1 MTIQPQT
8 WDEVAQQKQA
18 ANLALIPAEWRIK
31 TAQSVHVLD
40 VPTTCGVLSAAELEI
55 TETPAAGLVERM
67 RKGELNAYDVNL
79 AFAKRA
85 SVAHQL
91 VSPVVAR
98 AETDQ
103 LPLGNPLRGGP
114 C

>member
-18 ANLALIPAEWRIK
+18 ANLALIPDEWRIK

-40 VPTTCGVLSAAELEI
+40 VPTTCGVLSVAELDI
-55 TETPAAGLVERM
+55 TETPAAELVERM
-67 RKGELNAYDVNL
+67 RKGVLKAYDVVL

-98 AETDQ
+98 A
-103 LPLGNPLRGGP
+103 
-114 C
+114 